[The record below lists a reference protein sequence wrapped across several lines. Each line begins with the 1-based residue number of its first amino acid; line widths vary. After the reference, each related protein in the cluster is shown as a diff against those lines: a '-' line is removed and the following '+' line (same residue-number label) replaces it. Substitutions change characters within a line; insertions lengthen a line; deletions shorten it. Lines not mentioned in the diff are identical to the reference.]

1 MQVMT
6 IRLPKELHEQLR
18 KEAFE
23 TNKSMNDIVLEEM
36 IKRYKKRK
44 VKKWKELKY
53 THSDYYQY
61 GY

>member
-44 VKKWKELKY
+44 VKK
-53 THSDYYQY
+53 
-61 GY
+61 